1 MANWASTSYRI
12 ESKQK
17 DLQEIYDLFMQ
28 FNENGRT
35 PFDNLTDK
43 NWEGNIVWALG
54 GDTNNYYLRG
64 FIQSCEISEGMLSIE
79 AEEAWGASDF
89 RHFLENHYKD
99 MKVYF
104 MVEEDG
110 DCVYAT
116 NDSAA
121 ALWLI
126 LVLMGHMTMNASIR
140 RKKPFIIL
148 LSFLRWIPYQWNSL
162 RPGRNITRMRMITY
176 ISMNIRLLRRIGNGE
191 TNHLSTI

>member
-17 DLQEIYDLFMQ
+17 DLQEIYDLFME

-54 GDTNNYYLRG
+54 GDTNNYYHRG

-116 NDSAA
+116 NDSEGKYFSCRFVVDSCLDGAYDYECFNTEKE
-121 ALWLI
+121 ALQYI
-126 LVLMGHMTMNASIR
+126 AE
-140 RKKPFIIL
+140 L
-148 LSFLRWIPYQWNSL
+148 LEVDS
-162 RPGRNITRMRMITY
+162 
-176 ISMNIRLLRRIGNGE
+176 ISMEQLE
-191 TNHLSTI
+191 TWQKYHENEDDYLYFNEYKIVA

>member
-17 DLQEIYDLFMQ
+17 DLQEIYDLFME

-89 RHFLENHYKD
+89 RHFLENI
-99 MKVYF
+99 
-104 MVEEDG
+104 
-110 DCVYAT
+110 
-116 NDSAA
+116 
-121 ALWLI
+121 WL
-126 LVLMGHMTMNASIR
+126 SR
-140 RKKPFIIL
+140 F
-148 LSFLRWIPYQWNSL
+148 
-162 RPGRNITRMRMITY
+162 
-176 ISMNIRLLRRIGNGE
+176 
-191 TNHLSTI
+191 